1 MDQYFDSNCMTCSE
15 EFKPSREP
23 PIRTLSIQGIQS
35 GDTNP
40 DPANISFHLHNR
52 HLQCIIEHQIQFF
65 PVSQAWHES
74 VALARLSKLSNDGAE
89 NLVFR
94 LPMTFSSQLWVFT
107 ASALNYG
114 IIT

>member
-1 MDQYFDSNCMTCSE
+1 MICSE

-23 PIRTLSIQGIQS
+23 PIRTLSIQGIQA

-52 HLQCIIEHQIQFF
+52 YLQCIIEHQIQFF

-74 VALARLSKLSNDGAE
+74 VALARVSKLSNDGAE